1 MEASPFMNDIVSI
14 HIFRRLQKKKMNA
27 NSIMKLSLVFDYSM
41 QSIVCSRSILILNTY
56 LVITIHMDMH
66 QISEVHRYHCKII
79 NVVDFFYLTWR
90 LSKTSKCVHHTI
102 RYDFEQYF
110 FKKR

>member
-1 MEASPFMNDIVSI
+1 MEASPFMNDIVPI

-27 NSIMKLSLVFDYSM
+27 NSIMKLSLAFDYSM

-79 NVVDFFYLTWR
+79 NVVDFFILPDDSRKLQNVY
-90 LSKTSKCVHHTI
+90 TI
-102 RYDFEQYF
+102 RYDTIF
-110 FKKR
+110 FLR